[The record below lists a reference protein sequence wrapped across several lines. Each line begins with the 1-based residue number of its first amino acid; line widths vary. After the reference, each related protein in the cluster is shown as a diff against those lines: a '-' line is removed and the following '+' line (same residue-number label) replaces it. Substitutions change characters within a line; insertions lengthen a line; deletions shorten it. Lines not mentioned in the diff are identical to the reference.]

1 MNLRELYYENTVN
14 LVPLKDKTR
23 LTKKSMGYALFDEWG
38 IITYPESWRSIAGHI
53 SDYGIL
59 CDFVPELNKYYSVLD
74 IDTKEFPIM
83 EVLEQFPTTLTKTK
97 HGYHLHFLSEN
108 PCTLKQLTGT
118 EKEICPVDIRAKR
131 STDPEKEGNYIRL
144 SPMIGDTTELLEID
158 FNKVVEYVYNLFGI
172 AAKQRTEYK
181 QDIEEWTGSYGRF
194 RMSRLTHYDYY
205 LACYLYYQKQDWKTA
220 YDVAF
225 QWGTML
231 KGTIRTEESAFLVSN
246 AIMRLSRYPRPN
258 KWIRAF
264 MTGYAN
270 AEDGKAIFNSL
281 SLPDHVERLLET
293 IVLDKL
299 SFKEIKKLAEIS
311 KDYNLQDILN
321 AMDP

>member
-1 MNLRELYYENTVN
+1 
-14 LVPLKDKTR
+14 
-23 LTKKSMGYALFDEWG
+23 
-38 IITYPESWRSIAGHI
+38 
-53 SDYGIL
+53 
-59 CDFVPELNKYYSVLD
+59 
-74 IDTKEFPIM
+74 
-83 EVLEQFPTTLTKTK
+83 
-97 HGYHLHFLSEN
+97 
-108 PCTLKQLTGT
+108 
-118 EKEICPVDIRAKR
+118 
-131 STDPEKEGNYIRL
+131 
-144 SPMIGDTTELLEID
+144 MIGDTTPLLEID

-172 AAKQRTEYK
+172 EAKQRTEYK

-264 MTGYAN
+264 MTGFKN
-270 AEDGKAIFNSL
+270 AEPGKARFNPVP
-281 SLPDHVERLLET
+281 LPEHVKRLLSNVE
-293 IVLDKL
+293 LDKL
-299 SFKEIKKLAEIS
+299 SFKELKKLAEVTGN
-311 KDYNLQDILN
+311 YNLQGILN